1 MAMYSTNGKQ
11 LLNVEYDV
19 VIEVNDLVDGMRVM
33 STDRRSPEEYA
44 VFLLDNDSKISC
56 YVFDEIYIVG
66 KVSGFNNLVE
76 AVNAWNDNEI

>member
-1 MAMYSTNGKQ
+1 MAIYNTNGKQ

-19 VIEVNDLVDGMRVM
+19 IVEVNDLVDGMRVM